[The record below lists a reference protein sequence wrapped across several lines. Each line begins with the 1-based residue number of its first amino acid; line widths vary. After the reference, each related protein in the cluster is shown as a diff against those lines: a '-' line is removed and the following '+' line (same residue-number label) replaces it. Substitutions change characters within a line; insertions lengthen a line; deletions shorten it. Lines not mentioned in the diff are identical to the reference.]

1 MSDDTK
7 TSSSHDNQSSS
18 GGEETNFQQH
28 NHQNKIKTYPNASS
42 TIKTSSNPY
51 NKTSSAP
58 PPQPP
63 SSKVNT
69 NKKGSFLI
77 NDILSSAEQ
86 KALQNKIK
94 STTNLNNSTSS
105 SSSAPSLSLS
115 PSSSSSSSSAAPTIP
130 QLNHHNNPLLGFNPA
145 LLFNQTLANPAG
157 AGNNMDEMNP
167 YHQLALMMSSGKFNP
182 AMMAMGG
189 GGLPFNPASMGI
201 NMGLPAGNPEASS
214 TPFNKVEDMSHL
226 NQSDDEDENDE
237 EDDDNEDSNSE
248 NENGDG
254 YSKSKKPRKARTAF
268 TDHQLNCLEK
278 SFERQK
284 YLSVQDRMEL
294 AARLNLSDTQVKTWY
309 QNRRTKWKRQTA
321 VGLELLAEAGN
332 FAAVQRMLQ
341 QNPYWYHPYQNI
353 MSTTEALCLQRA
365 LSYYSRFSPNGSG
378 EQQAGAGSSVS
389 ATGLPAPNP
398 NGLLQP
404 SSASPISYNTSPSS
418 ASTPTSASLNAFVT
432 NQSSPIAGFNPK
444 LGNDMSESN
453 FNTSNF
459 SSSSSSS
466 STSSSSSNNNN
477 TNNNNSSSSSSSK
490 SKSKNSNVNVSASS
504 IIVN

>member
-1 MSDDTK
+1 
-7 TSSSHDNQSSS
+7 
-18 GGEETNFQQH
+18 
-28 NHQNKIKTYPNASS
+28 
-42 TIKTSSNPY
+42 
-51 NKTSSAP
+51 
-58 PPQPP
+58 
-63 SSKVNT
+63 
-69 NKKGSFLI
+69 
-77 NDILSSAEQ
+77 
-86 KALQNKIK
+86 
-94 STTNLNNSTSS
+94 
-105 SSSAPSLSLS
+105 
-115 PSSSSSSSSAAPTIP
+115 
-130 QLNHHNNPLLGFNPA
+130 
-145 LLFNQTLANPAG
+145 
-157 AGNNMDEMNP
+157 MDEMNP

-189 GGLPFNPASMGI
+189 AGLPFNPASVGI
-201 NMGLPAGNPEASS
+201 SMGLPAGNPEASS
-214 TPFNKVEDMSHL
+214 TPFNKVEVDMSHL
-226 NQSDDEDENDE
+226 NQSDDEDDNDE

-378 EQQAGAGSSVS
+378 EQQAGAGPSVS
-389 ATGLPAPNP
+389 AGGLAAPNP

-466 STSSSSSNNNN
+466 SSSTSSSSSNIN
-477 TNNNNSSSSSSSK
+477 TNNNNSSSSSTK
-490 SKSKNSNVNVSASS
+490 SKSKNSNVNVSANS